1 MTFKITIN
9 LDEISDNLEDSLNF
23 LNELSVTSCELR
35 LINGKNL
42 IQLND
47 AELIHLKEALRKYN
61 ITPVSI
67 ASPLFKWTIGTHKT
81 EDEIDLYGVSPNI
94 TIDQQWLYLRKIVFI
109 AHFFEIKYIRI
120 FGGIGCSTEEF
131 LKNEL
136 FLNLLKE
143 ETLIFLIEN
152 ELGTSVS
159 KAEDLLKIANFIKTN
174 AVNNLK
180 IWFDI
185 ANYYRL
191 DQNVGEA
198 LCQLKEYIYYI
209 HCKNYLPDDQKVNYV
224 ELGKGIIDFKKII
237 KQIHQNFT
245 QLIFS
250 LEIHEREQLKKKNS
264 VKNSFLTLNKYI
276 NGDKNDFKFN

>member
-9 LDEISDNLEDSLNF
+9 LDEISDNLEDSLTF
-23 LNELSVTSCELR
+23 LNDLSVTSCELR
-35 LINGKNL
+35 VINGKNL

-47 AELIHLKEALRKYN
+47 DELIHLKETLRRYN
-61 ITPVSI
+61 ITPISI
-67 ASPLFKWTIGTHKT
+67 ASPLFKWQIGTHNT
-81 EDEIDLYGVSPNI
+81 EDIIDLYGVSSTI

-109 AHFFEIKYIRI
+109 AQLFEIKYVRI

-159 KAEDLLKIANFIKTN
+159 RAEDLQKIASFIDDKS
-174 AVNNLK
+174 VKNLK

-191 DQNVGEA
+191 DQNVEEA
-198 LCQLKEYIYYI
+198 LCQFKEYIYYI
-209 HCKNYLPDDQKVNYV
+209 HCKNYLPDDKKVRYV
-224 ELGKGIIDFKKII
+224 ELGKGIINFKKVI
-237 KQIHQNFT
+237 KKIGQNFT
-245 QLIFS
+245 HLIFS
-250 LEIHEREQLKKKNS
+250 LETHEREPSKKKDS
-264 VKNSFLTLNKYI
+264 VKNSFLTLTKYI
-276 NGDKNDFKFN
+276 NGDKK